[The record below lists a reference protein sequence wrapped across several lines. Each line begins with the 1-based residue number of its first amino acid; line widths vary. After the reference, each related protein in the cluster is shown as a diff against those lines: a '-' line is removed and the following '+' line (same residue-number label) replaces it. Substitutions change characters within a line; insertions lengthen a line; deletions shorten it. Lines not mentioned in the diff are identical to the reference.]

1 MRVGF
6 IGLGNIGA
14 PMARRLLRPDFE
26 LTVHDNHAEALQP
39 FEGTG
44 ARLTMSCA
52 DLARSSQVIA
62 VCVRDDVELL
72 AVAYGD
78 ASLSD
83 SIEPGTTV
91 LVHSTVRPQTVRALA
106 ETLALR
112 GGHVLDAAV
121 TGGAHLAA
129 SGELCAMVGGDAADL
144 ARVRPVLAACCR
156 RIVHA
161 GPLGAGMVLKAANN
175 LVTMLQLVAA
185 HESDALARAGG
196 LEPAVL
202 AEVMTEYGNLTDTM
216 RRFLEFRTTGPAS
229 LGEQAYLEFQER
241 MGQLGAKDLQVAL
254 DIARDAG
261 IELPGAAAAW
271 PLMPGVFIPDA
282 TTRKGSN
289 DAG

>member
-1 MRVGF
+1 MKVGF

-14 PMARRLLRPDFE
+14 PMARCLMRPGFE
-26 LTVHDNHAEALQP
+26 LTVHDNHVEALRP
-39 FEGTG
+39 FEGTS
-44 ARLTMSCA
+44 ARVTDSCA
-52 DLARSSQVIA
+52 ELARSSEVIA

-78 ASLSD
+78 ARLSD
-83 SIEPGTTV
+83 SIEPGTIV
-91 LVHSTVRPQTVRALA
+91 MVHSTVRPQTVRDLG

-112 GGHVLDAAV
+112 GGRVVDAAV

-129 SGELCAMVGGDAADL
+129 SGELCAMAGGDAADL
-144 ARVRPVLAACCR
+144 ARVRPVLAATCR

-196 LEPAVL
+196 LDPSL
-202 AEVMTEYGNLTDTM
+202 LGEVMTENGNLTDTM
-216 RRFLEFRTTGPAS
+216 RRFLEFRASGPAS
-229 LGEQAYLEFQER
+229 LGERAYREFQDR
-241 MGQLGAKDLQVAL
+241 MGQLGTKDLQVAL

-261 IELPGAAAAW
+261 LELPGTAAAR
-271 PLMPGVFIPDA
+271 PLIAAVFKGDA
-282 TTRKGSN
+282 ADREGGSH
-289 DAG
+289 A

>member
-112 GGHVLDAAV
+112 GGHVLDVAV

-129 SGELCAMVGGDAADL
+129 SGELCAMVGGDAGDL

-196 LEPAVL
+196 LEPALL
-202 AEVMTEYGNLTDTM
+202 AEVMTENGNLTDTM

>member
-1 MRVGF
+1 
-6 IGLGNIGA
+6 
-14 PMARRLLRPDFE
+14 MARCLMRPGFE
-26 LTVHDNHAEALQP
+26 LTVHDNHAEALRA
-39 FEGTG
+39 FDGT
-44 ARLTMSCA
+44 AAHVTSSCA
-52 DLARSSQVIA
+52 ELARSSEVIA

-91 LVHSTVRPQTVRALA
+91 MVHSTVRPQTVRDLG

-112 GGHVLDAAV
+112 GGRVVDAAV

-129 SGELCAMVGGDAADL
+129 SGELCAMVGGESADL
-144 ARVRPVLAACCR
+144 ARVRPVLAATCR

-161 GPLGAGMVLKAANN
+161 GPPGAGMVLKAANN

-196 LEPAVL
+196 LDPAL
-202 AEVMTEYGNLTDTM
+202 LGEVMTENGNLTDTM
-216 RRFLEFRTTGPAS
+216 RRFLEFRASGRAS
-229 LGEQAYLEFQER
+229 LGERAYREFQDR

-261 IELPGAAAAW
+261 IELPGAAAAR
-271 PLMPGVFIPDA
+271 PLIATVFKGDA
-282 TTRKGSN
+282 AYREGGN
-289 DAG
+289 DA

>member
-156 RIVHA
+156 SIVHA

-196 LEPAVL
+196 LEPALL
-202 AEVMTEYGNLTDTM
+202 AEVMTENGNLTDTM

-271 PLMPGVFIPDA
+271 PLMPSVFIPDA

>member
-1 MRVGF
+1 VKVGF

-14 PMARRLLRPDFE
+14 LMARRLLRPDFE

-39 FEGTG
+39 FEGTS
-44 ARLTMSCA
+44 ACLTMSCA
-52 DLARSSQVIA
+52 ELARSSQVIA

-78 ASLSD
+78 GSLSD

-91 LVHSTVRPQTVRALA
+91 LVHSTVRPQTVRDLG
-106 ETLALR
+106 ESLALR
-112 GGHVLDAAV
+112 GGRVLDAAV

-129 SGELCAMVGGDAADL
+129 SGDLCAMVGGDAADL
-144 ARVRPVLAACCR
+144 ARVRPVLAASCR
-156 RIVHA
+156 RIIHA

-196 LEPAVL
+196 LDPVLL
-202 AEVMTEYGNLTDTM
+202 AEVMTENGNLTDTM
-216 RRFLEFRTTGPAS
+216 RRFMEFRMSGPAS
-229 LGEQAYLEFQER
+229 LGEPAYREFQER
-241 MGQLGAKDLQVAL
+241 MGRLGAKDLQVAL

-261 IELPGAAAAW
+261 IELPAAAAAR
-271 PLMPGVFIPDA
+271 PLMTGVFNADSA
-282 TTRKGSN
+282 NREGSD